1 MPSKLP
7 GVVMCLGTFL
17 CILNSNP
24 KLRGQSNE
32 AIAAAGIDS
41 AESSSLTS
49 PEASVSYESLP
60 PAPVPAASAR
70 DTWNVE
76 PAGTA
81 HQGPFSRIGIGA
93 NVSPLG
99 IGINATTVLSDF
111 FDARLMGNFF
121 GYTVNKF
128 DIEGVAGTGNLHLA
142 SMAAS
147 LDWYPF
153 NSVFRLSPGMMFYNG
168 NRISMHTFSIDDGIT
183 INGTDFYSATAN
195 NPPGSTPLEASALL
209 GLHPHPVSFTLAGGF
224 GRFVP
229 HSRRH
234 WSFPAEFGV
243 VFMGKPTLEINTTGW
258 VCLDSNHT
266 QCGDV
271 SNPMDPVSQQF
282 YTAVQEQLTKWRN
295 QLGHLGIY
303 PMFSYSVVYSF
314 DIR

>member
-7 GVVMCLGTFL
+7 GAVMFLGTFL
-17 CILNSNP
+17 CILNFNP
-24 KLRGQSNE
+24 KSRGQSNE
-32 AIAAAGIDS
+32 ASAAMGIRS
-41 AESSSLTS
+41 SESSSLTS
-49 PEASVSYESLP
+49 PEASMSYESLP
-60 PAPVPAASAR
+60 PAPVPAR

-81 HQGPFSRIGIGA
+81 HQKPLSRIGIGA

-121 GYTVNKF
+121 GYTADKF
-128 DIEGVAGTGNLHLA
+128 DIQGVTGTGNFHLA

-195 NPPGSTPLEASALL
+195 HPPGSTPLEGSALL

-243 VFMGKPTLEINTTGW
+243 VFMGKPTLDLNTSGW
-258 VCLDSNHT
+258 VCLDNEQT
-266 QCGDV
+266 QCSDV
-271 SNPMDPVSQQF
+271 SNPADPVSQQF
-282 YTAVQEQLTKWRN
+282 NVALQQQLAKWRR
-295 QLGHLGIY
+295 QLGHFTIY

>member
-1 MPSKLP
+1 MPLKLH
-7 GVVMCLGTFL
+7 GVVICLGAFL
-17 CILNSNP
+17 CVINLNP

-32 AIAAAGIDS
+32 TVAAAGIDS

-49 PEASVSYESLP
+49 HEASASYEPLP
-60 PAPVPAASAR
+60 PAPVPASAR
-70 DTWNVE
+70 DTWNVP

-81 HQGPFSRIGIGA
+81 HQQPLSRIGIGA

-99 IGINATTVLSDF
+99 IGINATTVLTDI

-121 GYTVNKF
+121 GYTDDKF

-147 LDWYPF
+147 LDWYPL

-168 NRISMHTFSIDDGIT
+168 NRISMHTTSIHDGIT
-183 INGTDFYSATAN
+183 LNGSDFYSATTN
-195 NPPGSTPLEASALL
+195 NPPGSTPLEASMLL

-258 VCLDSNHT
+258 ACLDSNQT

-271 SNPMDPVSQQF
+271 SNPRDPVSQQF
-282 YTAVQEQLTKWRN
+282 NTALQQQLVKWRH
-295 QLGHLGIY
+295 QLGHFTIY